1 MKTVSEFAKE
11 KPNKVKEATVLT
23 WISKGYIGG
32 VEKNKDGEWLIPDDA
47 RKPYTANRIRQISK
61 HDVILKSILTGINKG
76 YTVFPELYGRT
87 EQDFQSFI
95 DELTEG
101 GYIKQ
106 VILSGGVPYYN
117 MTIKGID
124 LMKKDSREILAVLKE
139 LIVTTGKMADA
150 VKEVAATAGKAME
163 LAGAAGA

>member
-47 RKPYTANRIRQISK
+47 RKPYTANRIRRISK
-61 HDVILKSILTGINKG
+61 QDVILKSILTGINKG
-76 YTVFPELYGRT
+76 YAVFPELYGRT

-95 DELTEG
+95 DELIEG

-106 VILSGGVPYYN
+106 VILSCDVPYYK
-117 MTIKGID
+117 MTIKGIE
-124 LMKKDSREILAVLKE
+124 LMKKGDREILAVLKE
-139 LIVTTGKMADA
+139 TIITAGKMADA
-150 VKEVAATAGKAME
+150 VKEAAATTGRALE
-163 LAGAAGA
+163 LAGATGA